1 MKINEYCQWQRD
13 STGSVEFSNVQVVH
27 RCAGPATSNLDFKVT
42 SLFHVEYLRNDRH
55 MVTVDD

>member
-13 STGSVEFSNVQVVH
+13 STGSVEFSNVH
-27 RCAGPATSNLDFKVT
+27 RFAGPATSNLDFKVT